1 MFKPLETT
9 YSDPRQYAVDTV
21 CASAHGPY
29 SQDRSPVAPSS
40 HTATAWCCPDPE
52 LHTVLT
58 DKFRESIV
66 SLQFSGLAVA
76 VPVLS
81 EATMVERNATATRAK
96 ADLAVMD
103 SLLRA
108 VPRFSIKFESS
119 PEISW
124 SQV

>member
-1 MFKPLETT
+1 M
-9 YSDPRQYAVDTV
+9 
-21 CASAHGPY
+21 
-29 SQDRSPVAPSS
+29 
-40 HTATAWCCPDPE
+40 
-52 LHTVLT
+52 LT